1 MKSHIRTLRLERQL
15 SQEELARVLGV
26 SRQTIISLENEK
38 YTASLLLA
46 YKIAQFFHLTIE
58 EIFDFSET
66 EDTQT

>member
-66 EDTQT
+66 EDIQT